1 MYPEPLDILSSR
13 KFVSHSLR
21 CSQQA
26 YTSSTLEPRGC
37 PEMPR
42 VEINMVEGDHSV
54 SQKLA
59 FMKKAT
65 EVVVRILNCP
75 PEDASVIIV
84 DSSFSTMPKHFD
96 YGLGQFLSAMSRLL
110 T

>member
-1 MYPEPLDILSSR
+1 
-13 KFVSHSLR
+13 
-21 CSQQA
+21 
-26 YTSSTLEPRGC
+26 
-37 PEMPR
+37 MPR

-75 PEDASVIIV
+75 PEDVRVTILEYNRENVSRAGVSVLE
-84 DSSFSTMPKHFD
+84 S
-96 YGLGQFLSAMSRLL
+96 G
-110 T
+110 